1 MLYTATIVMCLI
13 GKEASYKNCDIMNAE
28 FKYPTEE
35 MCQKVLGSKIEIIQ
49 YQSRLLDKYEIVDV
63 KCIQWIPKGLNL

>member
-13 GKEASYKNCDIMNAE
+13 GKEANYTNCDIMNAE

-35 MCQKVLGSKIEIIQ
+35 MCQKILGSKIEIIQ
-49 YQSRLLDKYEIVDV
+49 KQSKLLDKYEIVDV
-63 KCIQWIPKGLNL
+63 KCTQWIPKGLNL

>member
-35 MCQKVLGSKIEIIQ
+35 LCQKILGSKIVLLQER
-49 YQSRLLDKYEIVDV
+49 SDLLDTYEIVDV
-63 KCIQWIPKGLNL
+63 KCTQWIPKGLNL